1 MLLRETTV
9 IELSDGVVGF
19 ENVGVGDIDVDI
31 GVNVDV
37 VAGAVLFV
45 DVLDV
50 DVVVNDIVVCAFY

>member
-19 ENVGVGDIDVDI
+19 EKVGVGDIDVDI

-37 VAGAVLFV
+37 VAGATKRRGSL
-45 DVLDV
+45 
-50 DVVVNDIVVCAFY
+50 VC

>member
-19 ENVGVGDIDVDI
+19 EKVGVGDIDVDI

-37 VAGAVLFV
+37 VAGTVLFF

-50 DVVVNDIVVCAFY
+50 DVVVNDIVVCGFY

>member
-19 ENVGVGDIDVDI
+19 ENVGVGDIDRDI

-37 VAGAVLFV
+37 VAGATRCRGSL
-45 DVLDV
+45 
-50 DVVVNDIVVCAFY
+50 VC

>member
-9 IELSDGVVGF
+9 IELSDGDVGF

-37 VAGAVLFV
+37 VTGPTRCRGSPL
-45 DVLDV
+45 
-50 DVVVNDIVVCAFY
+50 C